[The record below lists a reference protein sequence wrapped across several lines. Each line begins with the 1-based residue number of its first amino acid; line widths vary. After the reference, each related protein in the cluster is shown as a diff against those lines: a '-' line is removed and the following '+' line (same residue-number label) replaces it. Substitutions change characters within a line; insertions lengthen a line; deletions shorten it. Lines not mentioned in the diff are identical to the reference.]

1 MKVRPA
7 RAGPLPWGAWPRYL
21 LIVALAAAMAGAL
34 PPGSAAASNRA
45 PALIVEDDRGGP
57 VRARERKIRRLIR
70 NGSRVEI
77 RGSYCLSACTMY
89 LAVRDL
95 CVSRRTV
102 FGFHGPSS
110 PLYGIAL
117 PPESF
122 ERWSRL
128 IAAHYPEPLRSW
140 YLREGRN
147 RTVGFY
153 YLTGE
158 QLIAM
163 GIGECPAR

>member
-7 RAGPLPWGAWPRYL
+7 WSGPLPWGVWPRHL

-34 PPGSAAASNRA
+34 PSGPAAASNRA
-45 PALIVEDDRGGP
+45 PALIVGDDRGGP

-89 LAVRDL
+89 LAVRNL

-158 QLIAM
+158 RLIDM
-163 GIGECPAR
+163 GIEECPAR